1 MSNKTKQVIETNQ
14 APSAIGPYSQAIK
27 AGDYV
32 YISGQIPLDPEKMT
46 LVSDS
51 FDQQAKRVFQS
62 LQAIVTETGGTMAD
76 VIKINLYLTDLSYF
90 GTVNE
95 LMAEYF
101 KEPYPARAAI
111 EVSGLP
117 KGAQFEA
124 EAVVYLP

>member
-51 FDQQAKRVFQS
+51 FEQQAKRVFQS